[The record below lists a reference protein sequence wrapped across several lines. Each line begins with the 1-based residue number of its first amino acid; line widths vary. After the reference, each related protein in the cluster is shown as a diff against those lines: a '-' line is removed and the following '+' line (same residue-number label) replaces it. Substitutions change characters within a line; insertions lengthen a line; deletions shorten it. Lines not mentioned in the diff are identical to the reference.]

1 VLRGESLDADG
12 GTLGA
17 GGGALAADDGVLGA
31 GGGPPAAGDGVLG
44 GDNGAR
50 DGDGGVLASGTGAR
64 WSDGLRAAW
73 ENWVRSLE
81 AIEGKSPHTVR
92 AYADDTRGAL
102 DRLSKAVGRALE
114 ARDLDEGA
122 VKAWLSFQNARGDAP
137 NSVNRRL
144 AAVRSFLRYLE
155 RRGWIERDPTSAIR
169 GLRQGRRLPRFLP
182 EEELARLLDGAWEDS
197 PRGHRDHAVLEL
209 LYATGMRLSE
219 MTGLQRD
226 ALDLRRGTV
235 RVLGKGRKERVVLF
249 GDKARSALQSH
260 LAVLRESGAP
270 AAGPL
275 FPGPSGRSLS
285 PRTVQR
291 ITDRHLRRMGR
302 AGGHSPHALR
312 HTFATHLLDHG
323 ADIRAIQELL
333 GHASLSTT
341 QVYTHVSIE
350 TLRKGFDAAHPRAR

>member
-1 VLRGESLDADG
+1 MRQRQEIQEVLRGESL
-12 GTLGA
+12 A
-17 GGGALAADDGVLGA
+17 GDDGALGVGEGVRAAD
-31 GGGPPAAGDGVLG
+31 PAAP
-44 GDNGAR
+44 GA
-50 DGDGGVLASGTGAR
+50 DAGAPSAVPGPR

-81 AIEGKSPHTVR
+81 AIEEKSPHTVR

-137 NSVNRRL
+137 RSVNRRL
-144 AAVRSFLRYLE
+144 AALRSFLRYLE
-155 RRGWIERDPTSAIR
+155 RRGWIETDPTAAIR
-169 GLRQGRRLPRFLP
+169 GPRQGRRLPRFLP

-197 PRGHRDHAVLEL
+197 PRGHRDHAILEL

-249 GDKARSALQSH
+249 GDKARAALQSH
-260 LAVLRESGAP
+260 LAVLRASGAP

-275 FPGPSGRSLS
+275 FPGPSGRPLS

-333 GHASLSTT
+333 GHASLATT